1 MSFLA
6 KKNTGLN
13 EQLIG
18 AKNSTINFRERMFS
32 FCRKVKFQ
40 KVRLHLCLIVWRT
53 HFIATCNLYLSTSTV
68 IALNHVK
75 ASCFGVVLEDN
86 NVGKL
91 LSIPF
96 NFNTKKNF
104 YFISPSSSFSLSRV
118 PFGRPVVVNWN
129 GLWEF
134 KCFWWT
140 ISTFV
145 WGVTTDFMMSSLNWC
160 YWRQMF
166 QIPDAKH
173 ILCNRRPTS
182 LASLDT
188 SITNVL
194 Y

>member
-1 MSFLA
+1 
-6 KKNTGLN
+6 
-13 EQLIG
+13 
-18 AKNSTINFRERMFS
+18 MFS

-129 GLWEF
+129 VGIQMFLVNYF
-134 KCFWWT
+134 DFCL
-140 ISTFV
+140 S
-145 WGVTTDFMMSSLNWC
+145 VTTDFMMSSLNWC
-160 YWRQMF
+160 YCKANVSNPWRKTYSLQSSSH
-166 QIPDAKH
+166 QPSKSRYPDYK
-173 ILCNRRPTS
+173 CV
-182 LASLDT
+182 
-188 SITNVL
+188 VL
-194 Y
+194 VDVCRISFWNIFTHP